1 MFHSECLLKATALM
15 LITLL
20 IMGGFFLRF
29 KDCQGDYCPSL
40 THAKMKLEKLTAFW
54 EVSGEK

>member
-1 MFHSECLLKATALM
+1 MFDSECLLKATAIM

-40 THAKMKLEKLTAFW
+40 THAKMKWKELTN
-54 EVSGEK
+54 GR